1 MGDLRTA
8 FDETVTAN
16 AEVVAGIDAAVIA
29 SGRAV
34 ADQIDYAIDNL
45 SGEAL
50 TKALYLMP
58 HLMGILKEMLATP
71 ASRKAV
77 GLAGKAG
84 GATSKLGNLQAQAA
98 KRRRTA

>member
-45 SGEAL
+45 SGEAGSDDPS
-50 TKALYLMP
+50 TSAAPRPAVALAL
-58 HLMGILKEMLATP
+58 
-71 ASRKAV
+71 SRHSQKD
-77 GLAGKAG
+77 
-84 GATSKLGNLQAQAA
+84 LQDHVVQY
-98 KRRRTA
+98 RIR